1 MEIWKKFIEESSI
14 TQELVQKYL
23 EIRLLLK
30 ELGHTE
36 ESAARIKSGP
46 TRLFELKA
54 DIAMIADNLRR
65 NLINFGFD
73 VPPKELTL
81 YFQSK
86 MNKIDSLIP
95 LNDGNNERRNQGDED
110 Y

>member
-1 MEIWKKFIEESSI
+1 MEVWKKLIEESSE
-14 TQELVQKYL
+14 TQELLEKYL
-23 EIRLLLK
+23 EVRLLLK

-36 ESAARIKSGP
+36 ESATRIRQGP
-46 TRLFELKA
+46 QRLFELKTE
-54 DIAMIADNLRR
+54 ISMIVDSLRR
-65 NLINFGFD
+65 KLKRFGFQVSD
-73 VPPKELTL
+73 EELTL

-95 LNDGNNERRNQGDED
+95 LNDGNNERRNQGNED